1 MKVRLAAASDLS
13 TILQWREEAAAW
25 LHKRGSDQWSDAGL
39 TRYAF
44 VRRVTESIQAGN
56 TWIVDDD
63 DGTPLGT
70 IAVDS
75 TSDPGLWSPEELER
89 AYVIHRMITDRS
101 AAGRGV
107 GKLMLDHAE
116 SLARRDGRRVLILDA
131 WTSNADLHAYY
142 ESQGFR
148 YVRTVFGHYT
158 PSATL
163 FERPVA
169 PDCAHNPRKPPPRG
183 V

>member
-169 PDCAHNPRKPPPRG
+169 PDVGSGHNPR
-183 V
+183 